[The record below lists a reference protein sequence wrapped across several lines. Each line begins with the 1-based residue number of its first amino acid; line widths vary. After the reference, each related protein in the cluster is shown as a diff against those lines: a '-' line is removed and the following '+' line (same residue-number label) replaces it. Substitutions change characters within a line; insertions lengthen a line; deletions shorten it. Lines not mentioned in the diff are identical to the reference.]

1 MRLVFDI
8 ETDGLLRGLS
18 VIHCIVARDLDT
30 DEEYRFEPHQIKP
43 GLQLLKEADELWG
56 HNIIGYDIE
65 AIKELYPKWT
75 TKAKLYDTLILS
87 RLFFTDLLDRD
98 FRARPANMPGNLYGR
113 ASLEAWGHRLG
124 VHKSEFGKQ
133 LDGDW
138 STYSPEM
145 LEYCAQDVIVSVQV
159 AKMFEPKLEQYAGC
173 IDTEHR
179 LATIMAWQEREGFP
193 FDVKAAQQL
202 ESKLRTELDA
212 LSDQMRST
220 FLFVDGGTFTPRRDN
235 KPQGYVK
242 DAAMCKLKEFNPTS
256 RHHIAWAFQ
265 QFRGWKPKEFTDS
278 GKPKIDEPTLRGIGT
293 EEALGFARILE
304 LQKHLGQVAEGKN
317 AWLKKEEN
325 GRVHHSC
332 VLNTATG
339 RMAHM
344 RPNLAQVPSAS
355 EYRVLFGPGSNRVQV
370 GADASGL
377 ELRCLGHYLAPF
389 DNSKFAK
396 EVVEGDIHTAL
407 AEIYGTDRKSGK
419 GVTYCLIYG
428 GGDVKLGL
436 TAGATKQAAAKKGK
450 EIRSRIMKDLD
461 GFADLSK
468 AVAAR
473 ASTGVLKGLDGRPIR
488 IGNKAHAALNYLLQS
503 AGAVI
508 CKQWLLRSYELL
520 DEAQIDYWP
529 LAFVHDELQISV
541 APSQAEMATLLIT
554 AAMKDVQQSLKFRC
568 ELDSEAQTGNSW
580 ADCH

>member
-18 VIHCIVARDLDT
+18 VIHCIVAQDLDT
-30 DEEYRFEPHQIKP
+30 NEEYRFEPDNIKA
-43 GLQLLKEADELWG
+43 GLKFLQGASELWG

-65 AIKELYPKWT
+65 AIKELFPKWKT
-75 TKAKLYDTLILS
+75 DARLYDTLILS

-98 FRARPANMPGNLYGR
+98 FRSKPANMPGNLYGR
-113 ASLEAWGHRLG
+113 HSLESWGHRLG

-133 LDGDW
+133 LAGDW

-145 LEYCAQDVIVSVQV
+145 LEYCAQDVTVSVQV
-159 AKMFEPKLEQYAGC
+159 AHMFEPKLEQYADC

-212 LSDQMRST
+212 LSDKMRST
-220 FLFVDGGTFTPRRDN
+220 FLFVDGGEFTPRRDN
-235 KPQGYVK
+235 RTQGYVK
-242 DAAMCKLKEFNPTS
+242 DATMCKLKEFNPTS

-265 QFRGWKPKEFTDS
+265 TFRAWKPKEFTDS
-278 GKPKIDEPTLRGIGT
+278 GKPKIDEPTLRELGT
-293 EEALGFARILE
+293 DEALGFARILE

-317 AWLKKEEN
+317 AWLKVESN
-325 GRVHHSC
+325 GKIHHSC

-339 RMAHM
+339 RQAHM
-344 RPNLAQVPSAS
+344 RPNVAQVPSDHA
-355 EYRVLFGPGSNRVQV
+355 YRSLFNPGAGRLQI

-377 ELRCLGHYLAPF
+377 ELRCLGHYLSAF
-389 DNSKFAK
+389 DGGKFAK

-428 GGDVKLGL
+428 GGDAKLGL
-436 TAGATKQAAAKKGK
+436 TAGASKQSAGKKGK
-450 EIRSRIMKDLD
+450 EIRNRIMKDLD
-461 GFADLSK
+461 GFADLS
-468 AVAAR
+468 AAIAKR
-473 ASTGVLKGLDGRPIR
+473 AQSGVLKGLDGRPIR
-488 IGNKAHAALNYLLQS
+488 IGNKAHAATNYLLQS

-508 CKQWLLRSYELL
+508 CKQWLLRAYELL
-520 DEAQIDYWP
+520 DEAQIDYRP

-541 APSQAEMATLLIT
+541 APSQAEQASFLIT
-554 AAMKDVQQSLKFRC
+554 AAMKDVQHHLKFRC

>member
-30 DEEYRFEPHQIKP
+30 NEEHRFEPHQTKA

-56 HNIIGYDIE
+56 HNIVGYDIE

-98 FRARPANMPGNLYGR
+98 FRSKPANMPGNLYGR
-113 ASLEAWGHRLG
+113 HSLEAWGHRLG

-159 AKMFEPKLEQYAGC
+159 AQMFEPKLEQYADC

-193 FDVKAAQQL
+193 FDVTAAQQL

-220 FLFVDGGTFTPRRDN
+220 FLFVDGGQFTPRRDN

-242 DAAMCKLKEFNPTS
+242 DAPMCKLKEFNPTS

-265 QFRGWKPKEFTDS
+265 QFRNWEPKEFTDS
-278 GKPKIDEPTLRGIGT
+278 GKPKIDEPTLTAIGT
-293 EEALGFARILE
+293 DEAKAFARILE
-304 LQKHLGQVAEGKN
+304 LQKHLGQLAEGKN
-317 AWLKKEEN
+317 AWLKLESK

-332 VLNTATG
+332 VLNTNTG
-339 RMAHM
+339 RQAHM

-355 EYRVLFGPGSNRVQV
+355 EYRALFGPGDSRVQV

-377 ELRCLGHYLAPF
+377 ELRCLAHYLAPF
-389 DNSKFAK
+389 DNGSFA
-396 EVVEGDIHTAL
+396 ETVVNGDIHTEL
-407 AEIYGTDRKSGK
+407 ASIYGTDRKSGK

-428 GGDVKLGL
+428 GGDNKLGT
-436 TAGATKQAAAKKGK
+436 TAGASKTQASKKGK
-450 EIRSRIMKDLD
+450 EIRGRIMRDLD
-461 GFADLSK
+461 GFAALSD
-468 AVAAR
+468 AVSRRAR
-473 ASTGVLKGLDGRPIR
+473 SGVLRGLDGRPIR
-488 IGNKAHAALNYLLQS
+488 LQGKNHAALNYLLQS

-520 DEAQIDYWP
+520 DEANIDYWP

-554 AAMKDVQQSLKFRC
+554 AAMKDVQHNLKFRC